1 MKEEVKKEKK
11 EVNSIYKKMLLAT
24 EKIGKVAKNLNVDM
38 GKNSYKAVGEKDVLE
53 AVKPIEIELG
63 IYSYPVSRKVIETNV
78 FTILKEYNGD
88 KKESNQLFMRVETVY
103 RFVNV
108 DNPNEYI
115 DITTYGD
122 GVDSQDKAPGKA
134 MTYADKYA
142 LLKAYKIETG
152 DDPDKEASGELK
164 SFKTGDKKASLA
176 TADQIEK
183 IKSKLDE
190 ENIKK
195 ALELVKKAKL
205 EELTLLEASSLLKN
219 IGGTE

>member
-63 IYSYPVSRKVIETNV
+63 IYSYPISRTITETNV
-78 FTILKEYNGD
+78 LTTVKEYNGN
-88 KKESNQLFMRVETVY
+88 KTESNQLMMRIETIY

-108 DNPNEYI
+108 DNPNEFI